1 LLLLVLSVAALAGLA
16 ATDRAETANAAPRP
30 PEVKLVAPVTE
41 VAGPRGVPANVDL
54 DEVADQILDQLK
66 FLVARLKEA
75 VDGVVDR
82 IREAADRTRA
92 SNDLKQ
98 IGLATH
104 NYADVNNGQIFPY
117 AIMDKQGKPLLS
129 WRVALLPYVEQD
141 NLYKQFKLDEPWDS
155 EHNKKLLAIM
165 PKIYAPARGKKTRE
179 PYSTYYRVFTGKD
192 ALFAPNGKNRF
203 TIGNVPDGTSN
214 TIAVVEAGEAVPW
227 TKPEGLEYDAKKPL
241 PKLGGQFRN
250 GFLVLMLDGSVR
262 VVSRKVSET
271 TLRNAIMPADGNPL
285 GSDW

>member
-1 LLLLVLSVAALAGLA
+1 
-16 ATDRAETANAAPRP
+16 
-30 PEVKLVAPVTE
+30 
-41 VAGPRGVPANVDL
+41 
-54 DEVADQILDQLK
+54 
-66 FLVARLKEA
+66 
-75 VDGVVDR
+75 
-82 IREAADRTRA
+82 
-92 SNDLKQ
+92 
-98 IGLATH
+98 
-104 NYADVNNGQIFPY
+104 
-117 AIMDKQGKPLLS
+117 MDKQGKPLLS

-262 VVSRKVSET
+262 VVSRKVSEP